1 MTLSIAYSQP
11 FVATGVMSCI
21 RSRISTYLA
30 AIVAAANGNPA
41 CPSSMAGYQ
50 VQFGDDRMPQP
61 AADWIRVQVGQTKQV
76 PTAHAEESIAV
87 YSVVIEA
94 LSVEQEYAQTPSAIP
109 GGDPT
114 FDADTT
120 VMTSTSIR
128 VMAIAE
134 AAAQSLERH
143 HTADVNGAYS
153 IVRVGSTPFVPK
165 EKVAFGYRITH
176 ELTCRSTWP
185 QGA

>member
-1 MTLSIAYSQP
+1 MTLSIAFSQP
-11 FVATGVMSCI
+11 FVATKVMSCL
-21 RSRISTYLA
+21 RNRISTYLA
-30 AIVAAANGNPA
+30 AIDAQANGNPS

-50 VQFGDDRMPQP
+50 IQFGDDRMPQP
-61 AADWIRVQVGQTKQV
+61 AADWIRVQVGQLRQT

-87 YSVVIEA
+87 YAVTIEA
-94 LSVEQEYAQTPSAIP
+94 LSVEQEYAQTPSPIP
-109 GGDPT
+109 GGAPT
-114 FDADTT
+114 PDADTT

-143 HTADVNGAYS
+143 HTSDINGSYS
-153 IVRVGSTPFVPK
+153 IIRVASAPFVPK
-165 EKVAFGYRITH
+165 EKMAFGYRTTH

>member
-1 MTLSIAYSQP
+1 MTLSILFSQP
-11 FVATGVMSCI
+11 FVAAGVLSCI
-21 RSRISTYLA
+21 RNRISTYLA
-30 AIVAAANGNPA
+30 AIDAAAEGNPS
-41 CPSSMAGYQ
+41 CPSSMEGFQIQY
-50 VQFGDDRMPQP
+50 GDDRMPQP
-61 AADWIRVQVGQTKQV
+61 AADWIRVQVSQLRQI

-87 YSVVIEA
+87 YAVTIEA
-94 LSVEQEYAQTPSAIP
+94 LSVEQEYAQTASALP

-114 FDADTT
+114 PDADTT
-120 VMTSTSIR
+120 VMTSTGIR

-143 HTADVNGAYS
+143 HTSDVRGAYS
-153 IVRVGSTPFVPK
+153 IIRVGNGPFVPK
-165 EKVAFGYRITH
+165 EKVAFGYRTTI

>member
-94 LSVEQEYAQTPSAIP
+94 LSVEQEYAQTPSA
-109 GGDPT
+109 GGAPT

-153 IVRVGSTPFVPK
+153 IVRVGSAPFVPK